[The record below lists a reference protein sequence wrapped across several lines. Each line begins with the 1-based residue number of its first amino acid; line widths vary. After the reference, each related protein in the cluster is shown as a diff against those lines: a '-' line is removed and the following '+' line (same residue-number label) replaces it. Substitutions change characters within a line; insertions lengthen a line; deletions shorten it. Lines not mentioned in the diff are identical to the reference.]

1 VAYRGSFGR
10 PATRL
15 AATAGAIVPA
25 SILSGFIGT
34 ACLTALFMAGALF
47 RGDLFPP
54 SLEGLISAL
63 MFTGTMIAFGSFA
76 GAFVV
81 AWYLVVF
88 GLPVALLL
96 GERIR
101 TPGGL
106 LVAMVTAAAAALIAI
121 RWMWGFTL
129 PSDEPLW
136 QEEALIIFAFV
147 LPAAWSYRRQV
158 IAMLDELPAA

>member
-1 VAYRGSFGR
+1 MAYRGSFGR

-25 SILSGFIGT
+25 SIISGLIGT
-34 ACLTALFMAGALF
+34 ACLTALFMAGALL
-47 RGDLFPP
+47 RGDFFPP

-63 MFTGTMIAFGSFA
+63 AFTGVMIAFGTFA

-106 LVAMVTAAAAALIAI
+106 IAAMATAAVAALAAI
-121 RWMWGFTL
+121 RLMWGFTAL
-129 PSDEPLW
+129 LDEPFW
-136 QEEALIIFAFV
+136 QEEALMIFAFV
-147 LPAAWSYRRQV
+147 LPAAWFYRRQV
-158 IAMLDELPAA
+158 IAMLDEMPAA